1 MLAKDAFSRQRVFIF
16 CAWAFL
22 IVSFGLDFIS
32 SYLVSNHTDEIL
44 AMGRVDRLFETNPNL
59 APLEN
64 RAKAYLYPVI
74 PYVVGMTVLSVLAI
88 TFRAKLSS
96 SKNGRF
102 DLFMFILAMLT
113 ISFAKSIAG
122 VSNFGL
128 YFFGTNPFHMLTAF
142 IEGLS
147 GTMLQRESIFYINSS
162 IAILVSFGLALTFL
176 NRVPIFVQPLGER

>member
-1 MLAKDAFSRQRVFIF
+1 MFIM
-16 CAWAFL
+16 CAWAFF
-22 IVSFGLDFIS
+22 IMSFGMDFIS

-44 AMGRVDRLFETNPNL
+44 AMGRVDRLFETNPTL

-64 RAKAYLYPVI
+64 RATAYLYPVI

-102 DLFMFILAMLT
+102 DLLVFILAMLT
-113 ISFAKSIAG
+113 ISLTKSIAG
-122 VSNFGL
+122 ISNLCL
-128 YFFGTNPFHMLTAF
+128 YVFGTSPFHMLTAF

-147 GTMLQRESIFYINSS
+147 GTVLQRETIFFINLS
-162 IAILVSFGLALTFL
+162 IALPVSFFVALIFL
-176 NRVPIFVQPLGER
+176 KHVPIFPPLLDEP